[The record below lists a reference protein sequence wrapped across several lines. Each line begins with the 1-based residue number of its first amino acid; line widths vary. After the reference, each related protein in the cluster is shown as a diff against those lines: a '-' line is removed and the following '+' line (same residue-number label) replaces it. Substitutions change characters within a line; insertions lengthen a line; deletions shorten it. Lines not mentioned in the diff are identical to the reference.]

1 MWVRKLRITF
11 LIFWGFF
18 FSFLKVDFFLLLVKI
33 FDGETGLIACM
44 GSAQQ
49 SAQCCLLSHILTR

>member
-11 LIFWGFF
+11 LIFWVFF
-18 FSFLKVDFFLLLVKI
+18 FSFLKVYFFLLLVKI

>member
-18 FSFLKVDFFLLLVKI
+18 SFLKVYFLLLVKI

>member
-1 MWVRKLRITF
+1 MWVRKLRITV

-18 FSFLKVDFFLLLVKI
+18 SFLKVYFFLLLVKI

>member
-11 LIFWGFF
+11 LIFWGF

-49 SAQCCLLSHILTR
+49 SAQCCFLSHILTR

>member
-11 LIFWGFF
+11 LIFWGV
-18 FSFLKVDFFLLLVKI
+18 FSFLKVYFFLLLVKI

>member
-18 FSFLKVDFFLLLVKI
+18 SLLKVYFLLLVKI